1 MLKNELLK
9 NENMF
14 ADFDIW
20 TDGGYDIAT
29 GKGAYSYV
37 ILDENGVEVCR
48 HAERVEHSTNNRCEL
63 MAVYE
68 ALRTIPMGS
77 VVRVHTDSQYAIG
90 VLSHDFRRK
99 KNLDLLEMYDALVWD
114 AALVVH
120 FKWVRGHSGDAL
132 NELCDAMCVEAMED
146 EIEKRKEIWIMEEME
161 KLPHIFDFS
170 D

>member
-1 MLKNELLK
+1 
-9 NENMF
+9 
-14 ADFDIW
+14 
-20 TDGGYDIAT
+20 
-29 GKGAYSYV
+29 
-37 ILDENGVEVCR
+37 
-48 HAERVEHSTNNRCEL
+48 
-63 MAVYE
+63 
-68 ALRTIPMGS
+68 MGS

-132 NELCDAMCVEAMED
+132 NELCDALCVEAMEN

-161 KLPHIFDFS
+161 KMPHIFDFF